1 MSRPHEWPWPNPTRQ
16 DFELSNL
23 TEPQDLQNVSPVE
36 YAHDP
41 VPKLAAYLVVPKD
54 PFLPRWSVQGHA
66 LRTSAIRLYP
76 RASRLPYR
84 CNLDG
89 VYESRFWR
97 SGLEASTTLLR
108 MLAADQSAG
117 DFVVGNGVT
126 MTQLSQKELRP
137 GLEHRFCKAST
148 YMYPFASEERAEL
161 LASSM
166 VMMFLFDG
174 MFPLLRRGR
183 ASDS

>member
-1 MSRPHEWPWPNPTRQ
+1 MNRRHECLCPNPPRQ
-16 DFELSNL
+16 DGELSNL

-41 VPKLAAYLVVPKD
+41 VPNLTSYLVVPDDKL
-54 PFLPRWSVQGHA
+54 PPRWSVQGNV

-84 CNLDG
+84 CTLNG
-89 VYESRFWR
+89 TFESRFWR
-97 SGLEASTTLLR
+97 SGLEASTKLLQ
-108 MLAADQSAG
+108 MLAADQSAS

-126 MTQLSQKELRP
+126 MAKLAQKELRP

-148 YMYPFASEERAEL
+148 YMYPFASEERTRL

-174 MFPLLRRGR
+174 MFPI
-183 ASDS
+183 S